1 MAGPVLLTPAPGGL
15 ALRLAVI
22 GSLLGLGLAGL
33 VQLPLGP
40 PLARLPASQPGA
52 PSTAASRA
60 ASRAISTAASAAP
73 AAAPAS
79 ADLGPLAADA
89 DLLANL
95 DRQEALQEAR
105 QQATV
110 FLRRFVGAAITR
122 FLWGGLGG
130 SLDGLG
136 LEPPEDMAVNLTVP
150 ANLAGPAVQLELTPH
165 QGQERYL
172 ARVVAL
178 GSVAHGVAC
187 RGGGPVGGFV
197 FRGDRLLCPPGWQE
211 LSVQLPRR

>member
-1 MAGPVLLTPAPGGL
+1 VAGPVLLTPAPGGL

-22 GSLLGLGLAGL
+22 GALWGLGLAGL

-40 PLARLPASQPGA
+40 PLSSLPSSQPGA
-52 PSTAASRA
+52 P
-60 ASRAISTAASAAP
+60 STAASAAP

-79 ADLGPLAADA
+79 ADLGPLVADA

-95 DRQEALQEAR
+95 DRQDAR

-122 FLWGGLGG
+122 FLWGALGG

-136 LEPPEDMAVNLTVP
+136 LEPPEDMAVKLTVP
-150 ANLAGPAVQLELTPH
+150 ANLAGQAVQLELTPH

-178 GSVAHGVAC
+178 GNVAHGVAC
-187 RGGGPVGGFV
+187 RGGGPVGGFGLQ
-197 FRGDRLLCPPGWQE
+197 GDRLLCPPGWQE
-211 LSVQLPRR
+211 LSVQPARR

>member
-22 GSLLGLGLAGL
+22 GALWGLGLAGL

-40 PLARLPASQPGA
+40 PLSSLPSSQPGA
-52 PSTAASRA
+52 P
-60 ASRAISTAASAAP
+60 STAASAAP

-79 ADLGPLAADA
+79 ADLGPLVADA

-95 DRQEALQEAR
+95 DRQEALQDAR

-122 FLWGGLGG
+122 FLWGALGG

-136 LEPPEDMAVNLTVP
+136 LEPPEDMAVKLTVP
-150 ANLAGPAVQLELTPH
+150 ANLAGQAVQLELTPH

-178 GSVAHGVAC
+178 GNVAHGVAC
-187 RGGGPVGGFV
+187 RGGGPVGGFGLQ
-197 FRGDRLLCPPGWQE
+197 GDRLLCPPGWQE
-211 LSVQLPRR
+211 LSVQPARR

>member
-22 GSLLGLGLAGL
+22 GALWGLGLAGL

-40 PLARLPASQPGA
+40 PLSSLPSSQPGA
-52 PSTAASRA
+52 P
-60 ASRAISTAASAAP
+60 STAASAAP

-79 ADLGPLAADA
+79 ADLGPLVADA

-95 DRQEALQEAR
+95 DRQDAR

-122 FLWGGLGG
+122 FLWGALGG

-136 LEPPEDMAVNLTVP
+136 LEPPEDMAVKLTVP
-150 ANLAGPAVQLELTPH
+150 ANLAGQAVQLELTPH

-178 GSVAHGVAC
+178 GNVAHGVAC
-187 RGGGPVGGFV
+187 RGGGPVGGFGLQ
-197 FRGDRLLCPPGWQE
+197 GDRLLCPPGWQE
-211 LSVQLPRR
+211 LSVQPARR

>member
-1 MAGPVLLTPAPGGL
+1 LTPAPGGL

-22 GSLLGLGLAGL
+22 GALWGLGLAGL

-40 PLARLPASQPGA
+40 PLSSLPSSQPGA
-52 PSTAASRA
+52 P
-60 ASRAISTAASAAP
+60 STAASAAP

-79 ADLGPLAADA
+79 ADLGPLVADA

-95 DRQEALQEAR
+95 DRQDAR

-122 FLWGGLGG
+122 FLWGALGG

-136 LEPPEDMAVNLTVP
+136 LEPPEDMAVKLTVP
-150 ANLAGPAVQLELTPH
+150 ANLAGQAVQLELTPH

-178 GSVAHGVAC
+178 GNVAHGVAC
-187 RGGGPVGGFV
+187 RGGGPVGGFGLQ
-197 FRGDRLLCPPGWQE
+197 GDRLLCPPGWQE
-211 LSVQLPRR
+211 LSVQPARR

>member
-1 MAGPVLLTPAPGGL
+1 M
-15 ALRLAVI
+15 
-22 GSLLGLGLAGL
+22 
-33 VQLPLGP
+33 
-40 PLARLPASQPGA
+40 
-52 PSTAASRA
+52 SRA
-60 ASRAISTAASAAP
+60 ASTAASAAP

-136 LEPPEDMAVNLTVP
+136 LEPPEAMAVNLTVP
-150 ANLAGPAVQLELTPH
+150 ANLAGQAVQLELTPH

-178 GSVAHGVAC
+178 GNVAHGVAC
-187 RGGGPVGGFV
+187 RGGGPVGGFL

-211 LSVQLPRR
+211 LSVQPARR

>member
-22 GSLLGLGLAGL
+22 GALLGLGLAGL

-40 PLARLPASQPGA
+40 PLSRLPASQPGA
-52 PSTAASRA
+52 P
-60 ASRAISTAASAAP
+60 STAASAAP

-95 DRQEALQEAR
+95 DRQEALQDAR

-110 FLRRFVGAAITR
+110 FLRRFVGAAVTR
-122 FLWGGLGG
+122 FLWGALAG

-136 LEPPEDMAVNLTVP
+136 LEPPADMAVKLTVP
-150 ANLAGPAVQLELTPH
+150 ANLAGQALQLELTPQ
-165 QGQERYL
+165 QGRERYL
-172 ARVVAL
+172 ARVVAA
-178 GSVAHGVAC
+178 GSIAHGVAC
-187 RGGGPVGGFV
+187 RGAGPVGGFGLQ
-197 FRGDRLLCPPGWQE
+197 GDRLLCPPGWQE
-211 LSVQLPRR
+211 LSVKPARR

>member
-1 MAGPVLLTPAPGGL
+1 VAGPVLLTPAPGGL

-22 GSLLGLGLAGL
+22 GALWGLGLAGL

-40 PLARLPASQPGA
+40 PLSRLPSSQPGA
-52 PSTAASRA
+52 P
-60 ASRAISTAASAAP
+60 STAASAAP

-79 ADLGPLAADA
+79 ADLGPLVADA

-95 DRQEALQEAR
+95 DRQDAR

-122 FLWGGLGG
+122 FLWGALGG

-136 LEPPEDMAVNLTVP
+136 LEPPEDMAVKLTVP
-150 ANLAGPAVQLELTPH
+150 ANLAGQAVQLELTPH

-178 GSVAHGVAC
+178 GNVAHGVAC
-187 RGGGPVGGFV
+187 RGGGPVGGFGLQ
-197 FRGDRLLCPPGWQE
+197 GDRLLCPPGWQE
-211 LSVQLPRR
+211 LSVQPARR